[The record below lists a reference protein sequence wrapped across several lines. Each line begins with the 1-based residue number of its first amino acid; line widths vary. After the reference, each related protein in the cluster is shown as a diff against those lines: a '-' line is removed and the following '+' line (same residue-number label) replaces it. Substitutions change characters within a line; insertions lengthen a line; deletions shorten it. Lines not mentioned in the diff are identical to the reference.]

1 MADQTPPRGLIADL
15 VTPLKS
21 DGTIDGRGL
30 ERLLDRAIPCVE
42 AAFLASPHAGEG
54 ETLTPGQR
62 SELVE
67 KAIVVIRG
75 RIPLMIWVTRETEE
89 KTLDTIL
96 SQEFLYLHHWFYEFE
111 TSRKTYYHC
120 SHLSLVSSEKE
131 VDSVTCSNFSNG
143 TQPLSPEFVST
154 QAQLLSSSS
163 IVTS

>member
-89 KTLDTIL
+89 KTLDTIRTHY
-96 SQEFLYLHHWFYEFE
+96 FL
-111 TSRKTYYHC
+111 
-120 SHLSLVSSEKE
+120 
-131 VDSVTCSNFSNG
+131 N
-143 TQPLSPEFVST
+143 LSPMWG
-154 QAQLLSSSS
+154 LILKSSGFQWVLMSLM
-163 IVTS
+163 IQNTHKTV